1 MTLGVYD
8 RSVNEMIKPLGVLI
22 LIVFALLLWGP
33 KKLPALG
40 KATGETIKNFR
51 RSVSGK
57 DDDEPKKD

>member
-1 MTLGVYD
+1 
-8 RSVNEMIKPLGVLI
+8 MIKPLGVLI

-33 KKLPALG
+33 KKLPELG

>member
-1 MTLGVYD
+1 MTVGVHD
-8 RSVNEMIKPLGVLI
+8 RSVSEMIKPLGVLI

-33 KKLPALG
+33 KKLPELG